1 MSYMVPPTDQP
12 FIITMACLPHGFIE
26 VSPDDI
32 KWFESAV
39 NSDIRYY
46 YRMIRNKLIIKD
58 HNPVGV
64 SGITAGELALYLIR
78 ENHTKRQRRY

>member
-1 MSYMVPPTDQP
+1 MEPTDQP
-12 FIITMACLPHGFIE
+12 FEITTRHLPHGVIDA
-26 VSPDDI
+26 SPEDVR
-32 KWFESAV
+32 WFEATV

-46 YRMIRNKLIIKD
+46 YRMIRNRRVIEA
-58 HNPVGV
+58 HNPVGI